1 MTGWNFGWRLI
12 SETPSTLVVAPISF
26 FCLCG
31 QGADHTRNLALWNLP
46 RAEVWAAAPRAACR
60 YYQSGFDRCA
70 ESCASPLL
78 AIRFFACWSQIVFL
92 NGIAVNRAFRIR
104 ISDVSKRLR
113 ETRCS

>member
-46 RAEVWAAAPRAACR
+46 RAEVALLHPERRADIINQVSIGVPKAVPAHSL
-60 YYQSGFDRCA
+60 QSDF
-70 ESCASPLL
+70 SP
-78 AIRFFACWSQIVFL
+78 AGR
-92 NGIAVNRAFRIR
+92 
-104 ISDVSKRLR
+104 K
-113 ETRCS
+113 